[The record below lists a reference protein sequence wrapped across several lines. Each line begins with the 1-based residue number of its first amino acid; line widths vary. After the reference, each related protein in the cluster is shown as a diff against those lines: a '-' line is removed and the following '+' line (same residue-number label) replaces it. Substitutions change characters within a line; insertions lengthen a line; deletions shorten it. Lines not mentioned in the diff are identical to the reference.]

1 MDEQLFKIFDEGAQ
15 REGTECEKWD
25 SRKEVFGRADV
36 IPLWV
41 ADMDF
46 PSPAAVRDALVERA
60 QQGVYGYTQSLP
72 RNRQAVASWMKKRHG
87 ADVQTDWILSSPG
100 VVDSLREALKIFT
113 KPGDGVVVQ
122 PPVYGPFF
130 RVTEQVGC
138 RILRNRLINTDEG
151 WRMDF
156 EDLERH
162 FADGAK
168 AMLLCSP
175 HNPGGRVWTREELEK
190 LDAFCQ
196 KHNIFVIADEIHNDL
211 ILTDRE
217 HIMYGNVSEHAKMN
231 SIICTAP
238 SKTFNLAGIQGSNIL
253 IANEEVRKVFQAQVA
268 KAHASANDFAGPATI
283 AAYNESEA
291 WLDELLEVLKSNSQY
306 FVDFIH
312 EHCPELKVR
321 MNEATYL
328 MWLDCRGLGMT
339 EEELGKWFAEKVG
352 IAANAGSWFGKTGT
366 NFRRLNM
373 ACPRSFVE
381 DACQRIE
388 KAVKELRK

>member
-46 PSPAAVRDALVERA
+46 PSPAAVKEALVERA

-72 RNRQAVASWMKKRHG
+72 RNRQAVANWMKKRHG
-87 ADVQTDWILSSPG
+87 AEVQTDWILSSPG

-162 FADGAK
+162 FAAGAK

-175 HNPGGRVWTREELEK
+175 HNPTGRVWTKEEL
-190 LDAFCQ
+190 Q
-196 KHNIFVIADEIHNDL
+196 KVVELCNRYNVALVCDEIHADF
-211 ILTDRE
+211 E
-217 HIMYGNVSEHAKMN
+217 MPGNHHTSMITLEGAQRAVVCVSA
-231 SIICTAP
+231 T
-238 SKTFNLAGIQGSNIL
+238 KTFNLAGLRNSSIL
-253 IANEEVRKVFQAQVA
+253 IRDERVREDMKKQLELDGLAGENLFGMIAQR
-268 KAHASANDFAGPATI
+268 
-283 AAYNESEA
+283 AAYEQGEE
-291 WLDELLEVLKSNSQY
+291 WLDGLIEYLDGNMRYVES
-306 FVDFIH
+306 FIK
-312 EHCPELKVR
+312 EHIPEIKLHR
-321 MNEATYL
+321 PQGTYL
-328 MWLDCRGLGMT
+328 MWLDMRALNMNQEDLGRFMVKKAGIGLSGGT
-339 EEELGKWFAEKVG
+339 GFGEEG
-352 IAANAGSWFGKTGT
+352 AGFM
-366 NFRRLNM
+366 RLN
-373 ACPRSFVE
+373 AAIPRRYLVRAME
-381 DACQRIE
+381 QLERA
-388 KAVKELRK
+388 LHG

>member
-72 RNRQAVASWMKKRHG
+72 RNRQAVANWMKKRHG

-175 HNPGGRVWTREELEK
+175 HNPTGRIWTKEELQRVVE
-190 LDAFCQ
+190 LCNRYHVALVC
-196 KHNIFVIADEIHNDL
+196 DEIHADF
-211 ILTDRE
+211 E
-217 HIMYGNVSEHAKMN
+217 MPGNRHTSMITLEGAQRAVVCVSA
-231 SIICTAP
+231 T
-238 SKTFNLAGIQGSNIL
+238 KTFNLAGLRNSSIL
-253 IANEEVRKVFQAQVA
+253 IRDEQVREDMKKQLELDGLAGENLFGMIAQR
-268 KAHASANDFAGPATI
+268 
-283 AAYNESEA
+283 AAYEQGEEWLNGLIEYLDGNMRYVESFINEH
-291 WLDELLEVLKSNSQY
+291 
-306 FVDFIH
+306 I
-312 EHCPELKVR
+312 PEIKLHR
-321 MNEATYL
+321 PQGTYL
-328 MWLDCRGLGMT
+328 MWLDMRALNMKQEDLGRFMVEKAGIGFSGGT
-339 EEELGKWFAEKVG
+339 GFGEEG
-352 IAANAGSWFGKTGT
+352 TG
-366 NFRRLNM
+366 FMRLN
-373 ACPRSFVE
+373 AAIPRRYLVRAME
-381 DACQRIE
+381 QLERA
-388 KAVKELRK
+388 LHG

>member
-46 PSPAAVRDALVERA
+46 PSPAAVKEALVERA

-72 RNRQAVASWMKKRHG
+72 RNRQAVANWMKKRHG
-87 ADVQTDWILSSPG
+87 AEVQTDWILSSPG

-162 FADGAK
+162 FAAGAK

-175 HNPGGRVWTREELEK
+175 HNPTGRVWTKEEL
-190 LDAFCQ
+190 Q
-196 KHNIFVIADEIHNDL
+196 KVVELCNRYNVALVCDEIHADF
-211 ILTDRE
+211 E
-217 HIMYGNVSEHAKMN
+217 MPGNHHTSMITLEGAQRAVVCVSA
-231 SIICTAP
+231 T
-238 SKTFNLAGIQGSNIL
+238 KTFNLAGLRNSSIL
-253 IANEEVRKVFQAQVA
+253 IRDERVREDMKKQLELDGLAGENLFGMIAQR
-268 KAHASANDFAGPATI
+268 
-283 AAYNESEA
+283 AAYEQGEE
-291 WLDELLEVLKSNSQY
+291 WLDGLIEYLDGNMRYVES
-306 FVDFIH
+306 FIN
-312 EHCPELKVR
+312 EHIPEIKLHR
-321 MNEATYL
+321 PQGTYL
-328 MWLDCRGLGMT
+328 MWLDMRALNMKQEDLGRFMVEKAGIGLSGGT
-339 EEELGKWFAEKVG
+339 GFGEEG
-352 IAANAGSWFGKTGT
+352 AGFM
-366 NFRRLNM
+366 RLN
-373 ACPRSFVE
+373 AAIPRRYLVRAME
-381 DACQRIE
+381 QMERA
-388 KAVKELRK
+388 LHG

>member
-46 PSPAAVRDALVERA
+46 PSPAAVKEALVERA

-72 RNRQAVASWMKKRHG
+72 RNRQAVANWMKKRHG
-87 ADVQTDWILSSPG
+87 AEVQTDWILSSPG

-162 FADGAK
+162 FAAGAK

-175 HNPGGRVWTREELEK
+175 HNPTGRVWTKEEL
-190 LDAFCQ
+190 Q
-196 KHNIFVIADEIHNDL
+196 KVVELCNRYNVALVCDEIHADF
-211 ILTDRE
+211 E
-217 HIMYGNVSEHAKMN
+217 MPGNHHTSMITLEGAQRAVVCVSA
-231 SIICTAP
+231 T
-238 SKTFNLAGIQGSNIL
+238 KTFNLAGLRNSSIL
-253 IANEEVRKVFQAQVA
+253 IRDERVREDMKKQLELDGLAGENLFGMIAQR
-268 KAHASANDFAGPATI
+268 
-283 AAYNESEA
+283 AAYEQGEE
-291 WLDELLEVLKSNSQY
+291 WLDGLIEYLDGNMRYVES
-306 FVDFIH
+306 FIK
-312 EHCPELKVR
+312 EHIPEIKLHR
-321 MNEATYL
+321 PQGTYL
-328 MWLDCRGLGMT
+328 MWLDMRALNMKQEDLGRFMVEKAGIGLSGGT
-339 EEELGKWFAEKVG
+339 GFGEEG
-352 IAANAGSWFGKTGT
+352 AGFM
-366 NFRRLNM
+366 RLN
-373 ACPRSFVE
+373 AAIPRRYLVRAME
-381 DACQRIE
+381 QMERA
-388 KAVKELRK
+388 LHG

>member
-46 PSPAAVRDALVERA
+46 PSPAAVKEALVERA

-72 RNRQAVASWMKKRHG
+72 RNRQAVANWMKKRHG

-162 FADGAK
+162 FAAGAK

-175 HNPGGRVWTREELEK
+175 HNPTGRVWTKEEL
-190 LDAFCQ
+190 Q
-196 KHNIFVIADEIHNDL
+196 KVVELCNRYNVALVCDEIHADF
-211 ILTDRE
+211 E
-217 HIMYGNVSEHAKMN
+217 MPGNHHTSMITLEGAQRAVVCVSA
-231 SIICTAP
+231 T
-238 SKTFNLAGIQGSNIL
+238 KTFNLAGLRNSSIL
-253 IANEEVRKVFQAQVA
+253 IRDEQVREDMKKQLELDGLAGENLFGMIAQR
-268 KAHASANDFAGPATI
+268 
-283 AAYNESEA
+283 AAYEQGED
-291 WLDELLEVLKSNSQY
+291 WLDGLIEYLDGNMRYVES
-306 FVDFIH
+306 FIK
-312 EHCPELKVR
+312 EHIPEIKLHR
-321 MNEATYL
+321 PQGTYL
-328 MWLDCRGLGMT
+328 MWLDMRALNMKQEDLGRFMVEKAGIGLSGGT
-339 EEELGKWFAEKVG
+339 GFGEEG
-352 IAANAGSWFGKTGT
+352 AGFM
-366 NFRRLNM
+366 RLN
-373 ACPRSFVE
+373 AAIPRRYLVRAME
-381 DACQRIE
+381 QMERA
-388 KAVKELRK
+388 LHG

>member
-72 RNRQAVASWMKKRHG
+72 RNRQAVANWMKKRHG

-175 HNPGGRVWTREELEK
+175 HNPTGRIWTKEELQRVVE
-190 LDAFCQ
+190 LCNRYHVALVC
-196 KHNIFVIADEIHNDL
+196 DEIHADF
-211 ILTDRE
+211 E
-217 HIMYGNVSEHAKMN
+217 MPGNHHTSMITLEGAQRAVVCVSA
-231 SIICTAP
+231 T
-238 SKTFNLAGIQGSNIL
+238 KTFNLAGLRNSSIL
-253 IANEEVRKVFQAQVA
+253 IRDEQVREDMKKQLELDGLAGENLFGMIAQR
-268 KAHASANDFAGPATI
+268 
-283 AAYNESEA
+283 AAYEQGEEWLNGLIEYLDGNMRYVESFINEH
-291 WLDELLEVLKSNSQY
+291 
-306 FVDFIH
+306 I
-312 EHCPELKVR
+312 PEIKLHR
-321 MNEATYL
+321 PQGTYL
-328 MWLDCRGLGMT
+328 MWLDMRALNMKQEDLGRFMVEKAGIGLSGGT
-339 EEELGKWFAEKVG
+339 GFGEEG
-352 IAANAGSWFGKTGT
+352 AGFM
-366 NFRRLNM
+366 RLN
-373 ACPRSFVE
+373 AAIPRRYLVRAME
-381 DACQRIE
+381 QLERA
-388 KAVKELRK
+388 LHG

>member
-46 PSPAAVRDALVERA
+46 PSPAAVKEALVERA

-72 RNRQAVASWMKKRHG
+72 RNRQAVANWMKKRHG

-162 FADGAK
+162 FAAGAK

-175 HNPGGRVWTREELEK
+175 HNPTGRVWTKEEL
-190 LDAFCQ
+190 Q
-196 KHNIFVIADEIHNDL
+196 KVVELCNRYNVALVCDEIHADF
-211 ILTDRE
+211 E
-217 HIMYGNVSEHAKMN
+217 MPGNHHTSMITLEGAQRAVVCVSA
-231 SIICTAP
+231 T
-238 SKTFNLAGIQGSNIL
+238 KTFNLAGLRNSSIL
-253 IANEEVRKVFQAQVA
+253 IRDEQVREDMKKQLELDGLAGENLFGMIAQR
-268 KAHASANDFAGPATI
+268 
-283 AAYNESEA
+283 AAYEQGEE
-291 WLDELLEVLKSNSQY
+291 WLDGLIEYLDGNMRYVES
-306 FVDFIH
+306 FIK
-312 EHCPELKVR
+312 EHIPEIKLHR
-321 MNEATYL
+321 PQGTYL
-328 MWLDCRGLGMT
+328 MWLDMRALNMKQEDLGRFMVEKAGIGLSGGT
-339 EEELGKWFAEKVG
+339 GFGEEG
-352 IAANAGSWFGKTGT
+352 AGFM
-366 NFRRLNM
+366 RLN
-373 ACPRSFVE
+373 AAIPRRYLVRAME
-381 DACQRIE
+381 QLERA
-388 KAVKELRK
+388 LHG

>member
-87 ADVQTDWILSSPG
+87 AEVQTDWILSSPG

-162 FADGAK
+162 FAAGAK

-175 HNPGGRVWTREELEK
+175 HNPTGRVWTKEELQRVVE
-190 LDAFCQ
+190 LCNRYNVALVC
-196 KHNIFVIADEIHNDL
+196 DEIHADF
-211 ILTDRE
+211 E
-217 HIMYGNVSEHAKMN
+217 MPGNHHTSMITLEGAQRAVVCISA
-231 SIICTAP
+231 T
-238 SKTFNLAGIQGSNIL
+238 KTFNLAGLRNSSIL
-253 IANEEVRKVFQAQVA
+253 IRDEQVRADMKKQLELDGLAGENLFGMIAQR
-268 KAHASANDFAGPATI
+268 
-283 AAYNESEA
+283 AAYEQGEE
-291 WLDELLEVLKSNSQY
+291 WLDGLIEYLDGNMRYVES
-306 FVDFIH
+306 FIN
-312 EHCPELKVR
+312 EHIPEIKLHR
-321 MNEATYL
+321 PQGTYL
-328 MWLDCRGLGMT
+328 MWLDMRALNMNQEDLGRFMVEKAGIGFSGGT
-339 EEELGKWFAEKVG
+339 GFGEEG
-352 IAANAGSWFGKTGT
+352 AGFM
-366 NFRRLNM
+366 RLN
-373 ACPRSFVE
+373 AAIPRRYLVRAME
-381 DACQRIE
+381 QLERA
-388 KAVKELRK
+388 LHG

>member
-46 PSPAAVRDALVERA
+46 PSPAAVKEALVERA

-72 RNRQAVASWMKKRHG
+72 RNRQAVANWMKKRHG
-87 ADVQTDWILSSPG
+87 AEVQTDWILSSPG

-162 FADGAK
+162 FAAGAK

-175 HNPGGRVWTREELEK
+175 HNPTGRVWTKEEL
-190 LDAFCQ
+190 Q
-196 KHNIFVIADEIHNDL
+196 KVVELCNRYNVALVCDEIHADF
-211 ILTDRE
+211 E
-217 HIMYGNVSEHAKMN
+217 MPGNHHTSMITLEGAQRAVVCVSA
-231 SIICTAP
+231 T
-238 SKTFNLAGIQGSNIL
+238 KTFNLAGLRNSSIL
-253 IANEEVRKVFQAQVA
+253 IRDERVREDMKKQLELDGLAGENLFGMIAQR
-268 KAHASANDFAGPATI
+268 
-283 AAYNESEA
+283 AAYEQGEE
-291 WLDELLEVLKSNSQY
+291 WLDGLIEYLDGNMRYVES
-306 FVDFIH
+306 FIK
-312 EHCPELKVR
+312 EHIPEIKLHR
-321 MNEATYL
+321 PQGTYL
-328 MWLDCRGLGMT
+328 MWLDMRALNMNQEDLGRFMVEKAGIGLSGGT
-339 EEELGKWFAEKVG
+339 GFGEEG
-352 IAANAGSWFGKTGT
+352 AGFM
-366 NFRRLNM
+366 RLN
-373 ACPRSFVE
+373 AAIPRRYLVRAME
-381 DACQRIE
+381 QLERA
-388 KAVKELRK
+388 LHG

>member
-175 HNPGGRVWTREELEK
+175 HNPTGRVWTQEELQRVVE
-190 LDAFCQ
+190 LCNRYNVALVC
-196 KHNIFVIADEIHNDL
+196 DEIHADF
-211 ILTDRE
+211 E
-217 HIMYGNVSEHAKMN
+217 MPGNHHTSMITLEGAQRAVVCISA
-231 SIICTAP
+231 T
-238 SKTFNLAGIQGSNIL
+238 KTFNLAGLRNSSIL
-253 IANEEVRKVFQAQVA
+253 IRDEQVREDMKKQLELDGLAGENLFGMIAQR
-268 KAHASANDFAGPATI
+268 
-283 AAYNESEA
+283 AAYEQGEEWLNGLIEYLDGNMRYVESFINEH
-291 WLDELLEVLKSNSQY
+291 
-306 FVDFIH
+306 I
-312 EHCPELKVR
+312 PEIKLHR
-321 MNEATYL
+321 PQGTYL
-328 MWLDCRGLGMT
+328 MWLDMRALNMKQEDLGRFMVEKAGIGFSGGT
-339 EEELGKWFAEKVG
+339 GFGEEG
-352 IAANAGSWFGKTGT
+352 TG
-366 NFRRLNM
+366 FMRLN
-373 ACPRSFVE
+373 AAIPRRYLVRAME
-381 DACQRIE
+381 QLERA
-388 KAVKELRK
+388 LHG

>member
-46 PSPAAVRDALVERA
+46 PSPAAVKEALVERA

-72 RNRQAVASWMKKRHG
+72 RNRQAVANWMKKRHG
-87 ADVQTDWILSSPG
+87 AEVQTDWILSSPG

-162 FADGAK
+162 FAAGAK

-175 HNPGGRVWTREELEK
+175 HNPTGRVWTKEEL
-190 LDAFCQ
+190 Q
-196 KHNIFVIADEIHNDL
+196 KVVELCNRYNVALVCDEIHADF
-211 ILTDRE
+211 E
-217 HIMYGNVSEHAKMN
+217 MPGNHHTSMITLEGAQRAVVCVSA
-231 SIICTAP
+231 T
-238 SKTFNLAGIQGSNIL
+238 KTFNLAGLRNSSIL
-253 IANEEVRKVFQAQVA
+253 IRDEQVREDMKKQLELDGLAGENLFGMIAQR
-268 KAHASANDFAGPATI
+268 
-283 AAYNESEA
+283 AAYEQGEEWLNGLIEYLDGNMRYVES
-291 WLDELLEVLKSNSQY
+291 
-306 FVDFIH
+306 FIK
-312 EHCPELKVR
+312 EHIPEIKLHR
-321 MNEATYL
+321 PQGTYL
-328 MWLDCRGLGMT
+328 MWLDMRALNMKQEDLGRFMVEKAGIGLSGGT
-339 EEELGKWFAEKVG
+339 GFGEEG
-352 IAANAGSWFGKTGT
+352 AGFM
-366 NFRRLNM
+366 RLN
-373 ACPRSFVE
+373 AAIPRRYLVRAME
-381 DACQRIE
+381 QMERA
-388 KAVKELRK
+388 LHG

>member
-46 PSPAAVRDALVERA
+46 PSPAAVKEALVERA

-87 ADVQTDWILSSPG
+87 AEVQTDWILSSPG

-175 HNPGGRVWTREELEK
+175 HNPTGRVWTKEEL
-190 LDAFCQ
+190 Q
-196 KHNIFVIADEIHNDL
+196 KVVELCNRYNVALVCDEIHSDF
-211 ILTDRE
+211 E
-217 HIMYGNVSEHAKMN
+217 MPGNHHTSMITLEGAQRAVVCVSA
-231 SIICTAP
+231 T
-238 SKTFNLAGIQGSNIL
+238 KTFNLAGLRNSSIL
-253 IANEEVRKVFQAQVA
+253 IRDEQVRADMKKQLELDGLAGENLFGMIAQR
-268 KAHASANDFAGPATI
+268 
-283 AAYNESEA
+283 AAYEQGEE
-291 WLDELLEVLKSNSQY
+291 WLDGLIEYLDGNMRYVES
-306 FVDFIH
+306 FIK
-312 EHCPELKVR
+312 EHIPEIKLHR
-321 MNEATYL
+321 PQGTYL
-328 MWLDCRGLGMT
+328 MWLDMRALNMKQEDLGRFMVEKAGIGLSGGT
-339 EEELGKWFAEKVG
+339 GFGEEG
-352 IAANAGSWFGKTGT
+352 AGFM
-366 NFRRLNM
+366 RLN
-373 ACPRSFVE
+373 AAIPRRYLVRAME
-381 DACQRIE
+381 QMERA
-388 KAVKELRK
+388 LHG

>member
-46 PSPAAVRDALVERA
+46 PSPAAVKEALVERA

-72 RNRQAVASWMKKRHG
+72 RNRQAVANWMKKRHG

-162 FADGAK
+162 FAAGAK

-175 HNPGGRVWTREELEK
+175 HNPTGRVWTKEEL
-190 LDAFCQ
+190 Q
-196 KHNIFVIADEIHNDL
+196 KVVELCNRYNVALVCDEIHADF
-211 ILTDRE
+211 E
-217 HIMYGNVSEHAKMN
+217 MPGNHHTSMITLEGAQRAVVCVSA
-231 SIICTAP
+231 T
-238 SKTFNLAGIQGSNIL
+238 KTFNLAGLRNSSIL
-253 IANEEVRKVFQAQVA
+253 IRDEQVREDMKKQLELDGLAGENLFGMIAQR
-268 KAHASANDFAGPATI
+268 
-283 AAYNESEA
+283 AAYEQGEEWLNGLIEYLDGNMRYVES
-291 WLDELLEVLKSNSQY
+291 
-306 FVDFIH
+306 FIK
-312 EHCPELKVR
+312 EHIPEIKLHR
-321 MNEATYL
+321 PQGTYL
-328 MWLDCRGLGMT
+328 MWLDMRALNMKQEDLGRFMVEKAGIGLSGGT
-339 EEELGKWFAEKVG
+339 GFGEEG
-352 IAANAGSWFGKTGT
+352 AGFM
-366 NFRRLNM
+366 RLN
-373 ACPRSFVE
+373 AAIPRRYLVRAME
-381 DACQRIE
+381 QLERA
-388 KAVKELRK
+388 LHG

>member
-46 PSPAAVRDALVERA
+46 PSPAAVKEALVERA

-72 RNRQAVASWMKKRHG
+72 RNRQAVANWMKKRHG

-162 FADGAK
+162 FAAGAK

-175 HNPGGRVWTREELEK
+175 HNPTGRVWTKEEL
-190 LDAFCQ
+190 Q
-196 KHNIFVIADEIHNDL
+196 KVVGLCNRYNVALVCDEIHSDF
-211 ILTDRE
+211 E
-217 HIMYGNVSEHAKMN
+217 MPGNHHTSMITLEGAQRAVVCVSA
-231 SIICTAP
+231 T
-238 SKTFNLAGIQGSNIL
+238 KTFNLAGLRNSSIL
-253 IANEEVRKVFQAQVA
+253 IRDERVREDMKKQLELDGLAGENLFGMIAQR
-268 KAHASANDFAGPATI
+268 
-283 AAYNESEA
+283 AAYEQGEE
-291 WLDELLEVLKSNSQY
+291 WLDGLIEYLDGNMRYVES
-306 FVDFIH
+306 FIK
-312 EHCPELKVR
+312 EHIPEIKLHR
-321 MNEATYL
+321 PQGTYL
-328 MWLDCRGLGMT
+328 MWLDMRALNMKQEDLGRFMVEKAGIGLSGGT
-339 EEELGKWFAEKVG
+339 GFGEEG
-352 IAANAGSWFGKTGT
+352 AGFM
-366 NFRRLNM
+366 RLN
-373 ACPRSFVE
+373 AAIPRRYLVRAME
-381 DACQRIE
+381 QMERA
-388 KAVKELRK
+388 LHG

>member
-175 HNPGGRVWTREELEK
+175 HNPTGRVWTQEELQRVVE
-190 LDAFCQ
+190 LCNRYHVALVC
-196 KHNIFVIADEIHNDL
+196 DEIHADF
-211 ILTDRE
+211 E
-217 HIMYGNVSEHAKMN
+217 MPGNHHTSMITLEGAQRAVVCISA
-231 SIICTAP
+231 T
-238 SKTFNLAGIQGSNIL
+238 KTFNLAGLRNSSIL
-253 IANEEVRKVFQAQVA
+253 IRDEQVRADMKKQLELDGLAGENLFGMIAQR
-268 KAHASANDFAGPATI
+268 
-283 AAYNESEA
+283 AAYEQGEEWLNGLIEYLDGNMRYVESFINEH
-291 WLDELLEVLKSNSQY
+291 
-306 FVDFIH
+306 I
-312 EHCPELKVR
+312 PEIKLHR
-321 MNEATYL
+321 PQGTYL
-328 MWLDCRGLGMT
+328 MWLDMRALNMNQEDLGRFMVEKAGIGFSGGT
-339 EEELGKWFAEKVG
+339 GFGEEG
-352 IAANAGSWFGKTGT
+352 TG
-366 NFRRLNM
+366 FMRLN
-373 ACPRSFVE
+373 AAIPRRYLVRAME
-381 DACQRIE
+381 QLERA
-388 KAVKELRK
+388 LHG

>member
-46 PSPAAVRDALVERA
+46 PSPAAVKEALVERA

-72 RNRQAVASWMKKRHG
+72 RNRQAVANWMKKRHG

-162 FADGAK
+162 FAAGAK

-175 HNPGGRVWTREELEK
+175 HNPTGRVWTKEEL
-190 LDAFCQ
+190 Q
-196 KHNIFVIADEIHNDL
+196 KVVELCNRYNVALVCDEIHADFEMPGSHHTSMITL
-211 ILTDRE
+211 EGAQRAVVCISAT
-217 HIMYGNVSEHAKMN
+217 
-231 SIICTAP
+231 
-238 SKTFNLAGIQGSNIL
+238 KTFNLAGLRNSSIL
-253 IANEEVRKVFQAQVA
+253 IRDERVREDMKKQLELDGLAGENLFGMIAQR
-268 KAHASANDFAGPATI
+268 
-283 AAYNESEA
+283 AAYEQGEE
-291 WLDELLEVLKSNSQY
+291 WLDGLIEYLDGNMRYVES
-306 FVDFIH
+306 FIK
-312 EHCPELKVR
+312 EHIPEIKLHR
-321 MNEATYL
+321 PQGTYL
-328 MWLDCRGLGMT
+328 MWLDMRALNMNQEDLGRFMVEKAGIGLSGGT
-339 EEELGKWFAEKVG
+339 GFGEEG
-352 IAANAGSWFGKTGT
+352 AGFM
-366 NFRRLNM
+366 RLN
-373 ACPRSFVE
+373 AAIPRRYLVRAME
-381 DACQRIE
+381 QMERA
-388 KAVKELRK
+388 LHG

>member
-175 HNPGGRVWTREELEK
+175 HNPTGRVWTQEELQRVVE
-190 LDAFCQ
+190 LCNRYHVALVC
-196 KHNIFVIADEIHNDL
+196 DEIHADF
-211 ILTDRE
+211 E
-217 HIMYGNVSEHAKMN
+217 MPGNHHTSMITLEGAQRAVVCISA
-231 SIICTAP
+231 T
-238 SKTFNLAGIQGSNIL
+238 KTFNLAGLRNSSIL
-253 IANEEVRKVFQAQVA
+253 IRDEQVREDMKKQLELDGLAGENLFGMIAQR
-268 KAHASANDFAGPATI
+268 
-283 AAYNESEA
+283 AAYEQGEEWLNGLIEYLDGNMRYVESFINEH
-291 WLDELLEVLKSNSQY
+291 
-306 FVDFIH
+306 I
-312 EHCPELKVR
+312 PEIKLHR
-321 MNEATYL
+321 PQGTYL
-328 MWLDCRGLGMT
+328 MWLDMRALNMKQEDLGRFMVEKAGIGFSGGT
-339 EEELGKWFAEKVG
+339 GFGEEG
-352 IAANAGSWFGKTGT
+352 TG
-366 NFRRLNM
+366 FMRLN
-373 ACPRSFVE
+373 AAIPRRYLVRAME
-381 DACQRIE
+381 QLERA
-388 KAVKELRK
+388 LHG

>member
-46 PSPAAVRDALVERA
+46 PSPAAVKEALVERA

-72 RNRQAVASWMKKRHG
+72 RNRQAVANWMKKRHG

-162 FADGAK
+162 FAAGAK

-175 HNPGGRVWTREELEK
+175 HNPTGRVWTKEEL
-190 LDAFCQ
+190 Q
-196 KHNIFVIADEIHNDL
+196 KVVELCNRYNVALVCDEIHADF
-211 ILTDRE
+211 E
-217 HIMYGNVSEHAKMN
+217 MPGNHHTSMITLEGAQRAVVCVSA
-231 SIICTAP
+231 T
-238 SKTFNLAGIQGSNIL
+238 KTFNLAGLRNSSIL
-253 IANEEVRKVFQAQVA
+253 IRDEQVREDMKKQLELDGLAGENLFGMIAQR
-268 KAHASANDFAGPATI
+268 
-283 AAYNESEA
+283 AAYEQGEE
-291 WLDELLEVLKSNSQY
+291 WLDGLIEYLDGNMRYVES
-306 FVDFIH
+306 FIK
-312 EHCPELKVR
+312 EHIPEIKLHR
-321 MNEATYL
+321 PQGTYL
-328 MWLDCRGLGMT
+328 MWLDMRALNMKQEDLGRFMVEKAGIGLSGGT
-339 EEELGKWFAEKVG
+339 GFGEEG
-352 IAANAGSWFGKTGT
+352 AGFM
-366 NFRRLNM
+366 RLN
-373 ACPRSFVE
+373 AAIPRRYLVRAME
-381 DACQRIE
+381 QMERA
-388 KAVKELRK
+388 LHG

>member
-46 PSPAAVRDALVERA
+46 PSPAAVKEALVERA

-72 RNRQAVASWMKKRHG
+72 RNRQAVANWMKKRHG

-162 FADGAK
+162 FAAGAK

-175 HNPGGRVWTREELEK
+175 HNPTGRVWTKEEL
-190 LDAFCQ
+190 Q
-196 KHNIFVIADEIHNDL
+196 KVVELCNRYNVALVCDEIHADFEMPGSHHTSMITL
-211 ILTDRE
+211 EGAQRAVVCISAT
-217 HIMYGNVSEHAKMN
+217 
-231 SIICTAP
+231 
-238 SKTFNLAGIQGSNIL
+238 KTLNLAGLRNSSIL
-253 IANEEVRKVFQAQVA
+253 IRDERVREDMKKQLELDGLAGENLFGMIAQR
-268 KAHASANDFAGPATI
+268 
-283 AAYNESEA
+283 AAYEQGEE
-291 WLDELLEVLKSNSQY
+291 WLDGLIEYLDGNMRYVES
-306 FVDFIH
+306 FIK
-312 EHCPELKVR
+312 EHIPEIKLHR
-321 MNEATYL
+321 PQGTYL
-328 MWLDCRGLGMT
+328 MWLDMRALNMNQEDLGRFMVEKAGIGLSGGT
-339 EEELGKWFAEKVG
+339 GFGEEG
-352 IAANAGSWFGKTGT
+352 AGFM
-366 NFRRLNM
+366 RLN
-373 ACPRSFVE
+373 AAIPRRYLVRAME
-381 DACQRIE
+381 QMERA
-388 KAVKELRK
+388 LHG

>member
-46 PSPAAVRDALVERA
+46 PSPAAVKEALVERA

-72 RNRQAVASWMKKRHG
+72 RNRQAVANWMKKRHG
-87 ADVQTDWILSSPG
+87 AEVQTDWILSSPG

-175 HNPGGRVWTREELEK
+175 HNPTGRVWTQEELQRVVE
-190 LDAFCQ
+190 LCNRYNVALVC
-196 KHNIFVIADEIHNDL
+196 DEIHADF
-211 ILTDRE
+211 E
-217 HIMYGNVSEHAKMN
+217 MPGNHHTSMITLEGAQRAVVCISA
-231 SIICTAP
+231 T
-238 SKTFNLAGIQGSNIL
+238 KTFNLAGLRNSSIL
-253 IANEEVRKVFQAQVA
+253 IRDEQVRADMKKQLELDGLAGENLFGMIAQR
-268 KAHASANDFAGPATI
+268 
-283 AAYNESEA
+283 AAYEQGEE
-291 WLDELLEVLKSNSQY
+291 WLDGLIEYLDGNMRYVES
-306 FVDFIH
+306 FIK
-312 EHCPELKVR
+312 EHIPEIKLHR
-321 MNEATYL
+321 PQGTYL
-328 MWLDCRGLGMT
+328 MWLDMRALNMKQEDLGRFMVEKAGIGLSGGT
-339 EEELGKWFAEKVG
+339 GFGEEG
-352 IAANAGSWFGKTGT
+352 AGFM
-366 NFRRLNM
+366 RLN
-373 ACPRSFVE
+373 AAIPRRYLVRAME
-381 DACQRIE
+381 QLERA
-388 KAVKELRK
+388 LHG

>member
-72 RNRQAVASWMKKRHG
+72 RNRQAVAGWMKKRHG

-175 HNPGGRVWTREELEK
+175 HNPTGRIWTKEELQRVVE
-190 LDAFCQ
+190 LCNRYNVALVC
-196 KHNIFVIADEIHNDL
+196 DEIHADF
-211 ILTDRE
+211 E
-217 HIMYGNVSEHAKMN
+217 MPGNHHTSMITLEGAQRAVVCVSA
-231 SIICTAP
+231 T
-238 SKTFNLAGIQGSNIL
+238 KTFNLAGLRNSSIL
-253 IANEEVRKVFQAQVA
+253 IRDEQVRADMKKQLELDGLAGENLFGMMAQR
-268 KAHASANDFAGPATI
+268 
-283 AAYNESEA
+283 AAYEQGEEWLNGLIEYLDGNMRYVESFINEH
-291 WLDELLEVLKSNSQY
+291 
-306 FVDFIH
+306 I
-312 EHCPELKVR
+312 PEIKLHR
-321 MNEATYL
+321 PQGTYL
-328 MWLDCRGLGMT
+328 MWLDMRALNMKQEDLGRFMVEKAGIGLSGGT
-339 EEELGKWFAEKVG
+339 GFGEEG
-352 IAANAGSWFGKTGT
+352 TG
-366 NFRRLNM
+366 FMRLN
-373 ACPRSFVE
+373 AAIPRRYLVRAME
-381 DACQRIE
+381 QLERA
-388 KAVKELRK
+388 LHG

>member
-46 PSPAAVRDALVERA
+46 PSPAAVKEALVERA

-72 RNRQAVASWMKKRHG
+72 RNRQAVANWMKKRHG
-87 ADVQTDWILSSPG
+87 AEVQTDWILSSPG

-162 FADGAK
+162 FAAGAK

-175 HNPGGRVWTREELEK
+175 HNPTGRVWTKEEL
-190 LDAFCQ
+190 Q
-196 KHNIFVIADEIHNDL
+196 KVVELCNRYNVALVCDEIHADF
-211 ILTDRE
+211 E
-217 HIMYGNVSEHAKMN
+217 MPGNHHTSMITLEGAQRAVVCVSA
-231 SIICTAP
+231 T
-238 SKTFNLAGIQGSNIL
+238 KTFNLAGLRNSSIL
-253 IANEEVRKVFQAQVA
+253 IRDEQVREDMKKQLELDGLAGENLFGMIAQR
-268 KAHASANDFAGPATI
+268 
-283 AAYNESEA
+283 AAYEQGEE
-291 WLDELLEVLKSNSQY
+291 WLDGLIEYLDGNMRYVES
-306 FVDFIH
+306 FIK
-312 EHCPELKVR
+312 EHIPEIKLHR
-321 MNEATYL
+321 PQGTYL
-328 MWLDCRGLGMT
+328 MWLDMRALNMKQEDLGRFMVEKAGIGLSGGT
-339 EEELGKWFAEKVG
+339 GFGEEG
-352 IAANAGSWFGKTGT
+352 AGFM
-366 NFRRLNM
+366 RLN
-373 ACPRSFVE
+373 AAIPRRYLVRAME
-381 DACQRIE
+381 QMERA
-388 KAVKELRK
+388 LHG

>member
-1 MDEQLFKIFDEGAQ
+1 MDEQLFKIFDEGSQ

-60 QQGVYGYTQSLP
+60 QQGVYGYTPSLP

-100 VVDSLREALKIFT
+100 VVYSLREALKIFT

-175 HNPGGRVWTREELEK
+175 HNPTGRVWTQEELQRVVE
-190 LDAFCQ
+190 LCNRYNVALVC
-196 KHNIFVIADEIHNDL
+196 DEIHADF
-211 ILTDRE
+211 E
-217 HIMYGNVSEHAKMN
+217 MPGNHHTSMITLEGAQRAVVCISA
-231 SIICTAP
+231 T
-238 SKTFNLAGIQGSNIL
+238 KTFNLAGLRNSSIL
-253 IANEEVRKVFQAQVA
+253 IRDEQVREDMKKQLELDGLAGENLFGMIAQR
-268 KAHASANDFAGPATI
+268 
-283 AAYNESEA
+283 AAYEQGEEWLNGLIEYLDGNMRYVESFINEH
-291 WLDELLEVLKSNSQY
+291 
-306 FVDFIH
+306 I
-312 EHCPELKVR
+312 PEIRLHR
-321 MNEATYL
+321 PQGTYL
-328 MWLDCRGLGMT
+328 MWLDMRALNMKQEDLGRFMVEKAGIGFSGGT
-339 EEELGKWFAEKVG
+339 GFGEEG
-352 IAANAGSWFGKTGT
+352 TG
-366 NFRRLNM
+366 FMRLN
-373 ACPRSFVE
+373 AAIPRRYLVRAME
-381 DACQRIE
+381 QLERA
-388 KAVKELRK
+388 LHG

>member
-46 PSPAAVRDALVERA
+46 PSPTAVKEALVERA

-72 RNRQAVASWMKKRHG
+72 RNRQAVANWMKKRHG

-162 FADGAK
+162 FAAGAK

-175 HNPGGRVWTREELEK
+175 HNPTGRVWTKEEL
-190 LDAFCQ
+190 Q
-196 KHNIFVIADEIHNDL
+196 KVVELCNRYNVALVCDEIHADF
-211 ILTDRE
+211 E
-217 HIMYGNVSEHAKMN
+217 MPGNHHTSMITLEGAQRAVVCVSA
-231 SIICTAP
+231 T
-238 SKTFNLAGIQGSNIL
+238 KTFNLAGLRNSSIL
-253 IANEEVRKVFQAQVA
+253 IRDEQVREDMKKQLELDGLAGENLFGMIAQR
-268 KAHASANDFAGPATI
+268 
-283 AAYNESEA
+283 AAYEQGEE
-291 WLDELLEVLKSNSQY
+291 WLDGLIEYLDGNMRYVES
-306 FVDFIH
+306 FIK
-312 EHCPELKVR
+312 EHIPEIKLHR
-321 MNEATYL
+321 PQGTYL
-328 MWLDCRGLGMT
+328 MWLDMRALNMKQEDLGRFMVEKAGIGLSGGT
-339 EEELGKWFAEKVG
+339 GFGEEG
-352 IAANAGSWFGKTGT
+352 AGFM
-366 NFRRLNM
+366 RLN
-373 ACPRSFVE
+373 AAIPRRYLVRAME
-381 DACQRIE
+381 QMERA
-388 KAVKELRK
+388 LHG

>member
-46 PSPAAVRDALVERA
+46 PSPAAVKEALVERA

-72 RNRQAVASWMKKRHG
+72 RNRQAVANWMKKRHG
-87 ADVQTDWILSSPG
+87 ADAQTDWILSSPG

-162 FADGAK
+162 FAAGAK

-175 HNPGGRVWTREELEK
+175 HNPTGRVWTKEEL
-190 LDAFCQ
+190 Q
-196 KHNIFVIADEIHNDL
+196 KVVELCNRYNVALVCDEIHADF
-211 ILTDRE
+211 E
-217 HIMYGNVSEHAKMN
+217 MPGNHHTSMITLEGAQRAVVCVSA
-231 SIICTAP
+231 T
-238 SKTFNLAGIQGSNIL
+238 KTFNLAGLRNSSIL
-253 IANEEVRKVFQAQVA
+253 IRDEQVREDMKKQLELDGLAGENLFGMIAQR
-268 KAHASANDFAGPATI
+268 
-283 AAYNESEA
+283 AAYEQGEE
-291 WLDELLEVLKSNSQY
+291 WLDGLIEYLDGNMRYVES
-306 FVDFIH
+306 FIK
-312 EHCPELKVR
+312 EHIPEIKLHR
-321 MNEATYL
+321 PQGTYL
-328 MWLDCRGLGMT
+328 MWLDMRALNMKQEDLGRFMVEKAGIGLSGGT
-339 EEELGKWFAEKVG
+339 GFGEEG
-352 IAANAGSWFGKTGT
+352 AGFM
-366 NFRRLNM
+366 RLN
-373 ACPRSFVE
+373 AAIPRRYLVRAME
-381 DACQRIE
+381 QLERA
-388 KAVKELRK
+388 LHG

>member
-46 PSPAAVRDALVERA
+46 PSPAAVKEALVERA

-72 RNRQAVASWMKKRHG
+72 RNRQAVANWMKKRHG
-87 ADVQTDWILSSPG
+87 AEVQTDWILSSPG

-162 FADGAK
+162 FAAGAK

-175 HNPGGRVWTREELEK
+175 HNPTGRVWTKEEL
-190 LDAFCQ
+190 Q
-196 KHNIFVIADEIHNDL
+196 KVVELCNRYNVALVCDEIHADFEMPGSHHTSMITL
-211 ILTDRE
+211 EGAQRAVVC
-217 HIMYGNVSEHAKMN
+217 VSA
-231 SIICTAP
+231 T
-238 SKTFNLAGIQGSNIL
+238 KTFNLAGLRNSSIL
-253 IANEEVRKVFQAQVA
+253 IRDERVREDMKKQLELDGLAGENLFGMIAQR
-268 KAHASANDFAGPATI
+268 
-283 AAYNESEA
+283 AAYEQGEE
-291 WLDELLEVLKSNSQY
+291 WLDGLIEYLDGNMRYVES
-306 FVDFIH
+306 FIK
-312 EHCPELKVR
+312 EHIPEIKLHR
-321 MNEATYL
+321 PQGTYL
-328 MWLDCRGLGMT
+328 MWLDMRALNMKQEDLGRFMVEKAGIGLSGGT
-339 EEELGKWFAEKVG
+339 GFGEEG
-352 IAANAGSWFGKTGT
+352 AGFM
-366 NFRRLNM
+366 RLN
-373 ACPRSFVE
+373 AAIPRRYLVRAME
-381 DACQRIE
+381 QMERA
-388 KAVKELRK
+388 LHG

>member
-46 PSPAAVRDALVERA
+46 PSPAAVKEALVERA

-72 RNRQAVASWMKKRHG
+72 RNRQAVANWMKKRHG
-87 ADVQTDWILSSPG
+87 AEVQTDWILSSPG

-138 RILRNRLINTDEG
+138 RILRSRLINTDEG

-162 FADGAK
+162 FAAGAK

-175 HNPGGRVWTREELEK
+175 HNPTGRVWTKEEL
-190 LDAFCQ
+190 Q
-196 KHNIFVIADEIHNDL
+196 KVVELCNRYNVALVCDEIHSDF
-211 ILTDRE
+211 E
-217 HIMYGNVSEHAKMN
+217 MPGNHHTSMITLEGAQRAVVCVSA
-231 SIICTAP
+231 T
-238 SKTFNLAGIQGSNIL
+238 KTFNLAGLRNSSIL
-253 IANEEVRKVFQAQVA
+253 IRDEQVREDMKKQLELDGLAGENLFGMIAQR
-268 KAHASANDFAGPATI
+268 
-283 AAYNESEA
+283 AAYEQGEEWLNGLIEYLDGNMRYVES
-291 WLDELLEVLKSNSQY
+291 
-306 FVDFIH
+306 FIK
-312 EHCPELKVR
+312 EHIPEIKLHR
-321 MNEATYL
+321 PQGTYL
-328 MWLDCRGLGMT
+328 MWLDMRALNMNQEDLGRFMVEKAGIGLSGGT
-339 EEELGKWFAEKVG
+339 GFGEEG
-352 IAANAGSWFGKTGT
+352 AGFM
-366 NFRRLNM
+366 RLN
-373 ACPRSFVE
+373 AAIPRRYLVRAME
-381 DACQRIE
+381 QMERA
-388 KAVKELRK
+388 LHG

>member
-46 PSPAAVRDALVERA
+46 PSPAAVKEALVERA

-72 RNRQAVASWMKKRHG
+72 RNRQAVANWMKKRHG
-87 ADVQTDWILSSPG
+87 AEVQTDWILSSPG

-162 FADGAK
+162 FAAGAK

-175 HNPGGRVWTREELEK
+175 HNPTGRVWTKEEL
-190 LDAFCQ
+190 Q
-196 KHNIFVIADEIHNDL
+196 KVVELCNRYNVALVCDEIHADF
-211 ILTDRE
+211 E
-217 HIMYGNVSEHAKMN
+217 MPGNHHTSMITLEGAQRAVVCVSA
-231 SIICTAP
+231 T
-238 SKTFNLAGIQGSNIL
+238 KTFNLAGLRNSSIL
-253 IANEEVRKVFQAQVA
+253 IRDEQVREDMKKQLELDGLAGENLFGMIAQR
-268 KAHASANDFAGPATI
+268 
-283 AAYNESEA
+283 AAYEQGEE
-291 WLDELLEVLKSNSQY
+291 WLDG
-306 FVDFIH
+306 FIEYLDGNMRYVESFIK
-312 EHCPELKVR
+312 EHIPEIKLHR
-321 MNEATYL
+321 PQGTYL
-328 MWLDCRGLGMT
+328 MWLDMRALNMKQEDLGRFMVEKAGIGLSGGT
-339 EEELGKWFAEKVG
+339 GFGEEG
-352 IAANAGSWFGKTGT
+352 AGFM
-366 NFRRLNM
+366 RLN
-373 ACPRSFVE
+373 AAIPRRYLVRAME
-381 DACQRIE
+381 QMERA
-388 KAVKELRK
+388 LHG

>member
-46 PSPAAVRDALVERA
+46 PSPAAVKEALVERA

-72 RNRQAVASWMKKRHG
+72 RNRQAVANWMKKRHG

-162 FADGAK
+162 FAAGAK

-175 HNPGGRVWTREELEK
+175 HNPTGRVWTKEEL
-190 LDAFCQ
+190 Q
-196 KHNIFVIADEIHNDL
+196 KVVELCNRYNVALVCDEIHADF
-211 ILTDRE
+211 E
-217 HIMYGNVSEHAKMN
+217 MPGNHHTSMITLEGAQRAVVCVSA
-231 SIICTAP
+231 T
-238 SKTFNLAGIQGSNIL
+238 KTFNLAGLRNSSIL
-253 IANEEVRKVFQAQVA
+253 IRDERVREDMKKQLELDGLAGENLFGMIAQR
-268 KAHASANDFAGPATI
+268 
-283 AAYNESEA
+283 AAYEQGEE
-291 WLDELLEVLKSNSQY
+291 WLDGLIEYLDGNMRYVES
-306 FVDFIH
+306 FIK
-312 EHCPELKVR
+312 EHIPEIKLHR
-321 MNEATYL
+321 PQGTYL
-328 MWLDCRGLGMT
+328 MWLDMRALNMKQEDLGRFMVEKAGIGLSGGT
-339 EEELGKWFAEKVG
+339 GFGEEG
-352 IAANAGSWFGKTGT
+352 AGFM
-366 NFRRLNM
+366 RLN
-373 ACPRSFVE
+373 AAIPRRYLVRAME
-381 DACQRIE
+381 QMERA
-388 KAVKELRK
+388 LHG